1 MGSPL
6 LTSSRRAGRQKDEFC
21 EDGRHPEGLQAEPH
35 GAGTWAEHSKKP
47 IWWSREVVE
56 YDPTLGDFL
65 PLEQYRGDLRD
76 EQQLGTF
83 QLEQQ
88 QCGETR
94 ARDNILLTSEA
105 RKVRH
110 GGGEASQ
117 CGENLQ
123 GICF

>member
-1 MGSPL
+1 MGSPI
-6 LTSSRRAGRQKDEFC
+6 LTFSRRAGRQKDEFC

-47 IWWSREVVE
+47 IWWSRKVIEH
-56 YDPTLGDFL
+56 DPTL
-65 PLEQYRGDLRD
+65 EQFRGGLRD

-94 ARDNILLTSEA
+94 AGDNVLLSSEA
-105 RKVRH
+105 RKVRDRGE
-110 GGGEASQ
+110 GGAFQS
-117 CGENLQ
+117 GEN
-123 GICF
+123 